1 MEKKKKFSKKFKKVD
16 NFLKKY
22 NFEII
27 KKKKIWSVSL
37 LSSIEAIDV
46 LYSKKKAI

>member
-1 MEKKKKFSKKFKKVD
+1 MYKKNIIQKVD

-27 KKKKIWSVSL
+27 KIKKIWSVSL
-37 LSSIEAIDV
+37 FSNIEAIDV
-46 LYSKKKAI
+46 LYSKKSFPIN

>member
-1 MEKKKKFSKKFKKVD
+1 MEKKIYFKKKFKRVD

-22 NFEII
+22 GFKIV

-37 LSSIEAIDV
+37 LSNIEAIDV
-46 LYSKKKAI
+46 LYSKKLPK